1 MWKKCIIL
9 EHCVHI
15 ALIRFQGCH
24 ILSIQKN
31 LAGIWLFQACND
43 PQCGGFSTAGRP
55 QQSDKFSFFCCKT
68 DAFQDVLT
76 FLEALFYIFSA
87 LMNFRTFSS
96 PSLCYDIRTLQGAFL
111 I

>member
-1 MWKKCIIL
+1 MRKKCIIL

-31 LAGIWLFQACND
+31 LPGIRLFQACND
-43 PQCGGFSTAGRP
+43 PQCSGFSTAGRP
-55 QQSDKFSFFCCKT
+55 QQGDKFSFFCCET

-76 FLEALFYIFSA
+76 FLEALFYIFQ
-87 LMNFRTFSS
+87 F
-96 PSLCYDIRTLQGAFL
+96 
-111 I
+111 

>member
-1 MWKKCIIL
+1 MGKKCIIL

-55 QQSDKFSFFCCKT
+55 
-68 DAFQDVLT
+68 
-76 FLEALFYIFSA
+76 
-87 LMNFRTFSS
+87 
-96 PSLCYDIRTLQGAFL
+96 
-111 I
+111 